1 MMTSV
6 RKIVTLT
13 IIVVVA
19 VSTFHSELLFGQL
32 SDGRTWRRQQLG
44 IEHNPVIASLQI
56 FAQQEIPRL
65 VHQSKQEGWQSNLIL
80 DVFESRLRYSIKIH
94 EEAPNYSKF
103 ETAIDNYLL
112 QLRSITD
119 LSETEIARRSLLLAN
134 DGILLTQV
142 KNSLVKRIAG
152 QPFQQVNHQMPD
164 EGRLARPF
172 PRSESDAGKSQE
184 NQSELVRKTLPQQPQ
199 MHIGGVSG
207 ETRTVQE
214 KNLDA
219 RERNDQPPAQYSE
232 LQIPRSLPAVALPA
246 TPFTIPKDGG
256 EVSSDSVLR
265 PDAGVGLNSSKNNP
279 AYSEASRVRT
289 ESQIAADA
297 AELFGLSVPTQSVP
311 DTANDMVE
319 STVDVLVKDVQRST
333 PVPDVSTQIG
343 RILSPSDG
351 LIAGGIQTGSDMSL
365 GKARPDR
372 SGPLPNLVTP
382 MDQIQDADESI
393 LQIPS
398 PAMGTG
404 VMEPGFDLDLL
415 QPNRMRSALEG
426 PFYSSQLISR
436 ASKAEKS
443 RFRLF
448 SFSWF
453 RGQETFPSVD
463 GDELLEP
470 YRARAKT
477 YVAESKQLG
486 FTPQSSIPGNYRA
499 WWHEPVTKIMHS
511 SAVRPCPVDLESLVL
526 YALQYSPQIASLRID
541 PSVSESTIIE
551 EDAEFDWMAFVEA
564 SYDRLNEPWYWNS
577 ILPGGNVPGT
587 IVGADGIRLRS
598 DELNARGG
606 MRRVLREGSEIEVY
620 QDFTTLSNN
629 QQFLNPNPAN
639 LARLELSLKKPLLKG
654 NGVAV
659 NQSRIVIA
667 ELNRDISGNDSRARI
682 EEHIR
687 GIHSAYWTLYLERAR
702 LLQKRRL
709 LERSERILEILNARQ
724 NIDATQSQIMRTRS
738 VVAKR
743 RAEIPRLTSAVRNAQ
758 ADLRLLVNSPA
769 LKKNLN
775 TELLPYDAPSVSPLP
790 VSMQASLQTALTQ
803 RPDIAAAMTHIHR
816 TGVHLEVSKNELLPR
831 FDLDFRMYTAGI
843 QSSNRFA
850 FADQFSSGGPGVGVG
865 VILELPIG
873 NRKANAARDRR
884 ELLLTK
890 AFKDFEVVVESALVE
905 SEQAVRDI
913 EASYIEMLASYDS
926 MNQATAETTY
936 TETRWRTVTVDGT
949 SMQLLDALFD
959 SQDRTA
965 EEEFQFVASQVR
977 YELA

>member
-1 MMTSV
+1 MMVLAT
-6 RKIVTLT
+6 
-13 IIVVVA
+13 
-19 VSTFHSELLFGQL
+19 VSTFHSAAFGQ
-32 SDGRTWRRQQLG
+32 SNNSQTWSRQQLR
-44 IEHNPVIASLQI
+44 IEHNPIIASLQI
-56 FAQQEIPRL
+56 FSQQEIPRL
-65 VHQSKQEGWQSNLIL
+65 VHQSKQEGWHSIFIL
-80 DVFESRLRYSIKIH
+80 DVFESRLRDSIKIH
-94 EEAPNYSKF
+94 EGEADYSKF

-119 LSETEIARRSLLLAN
+119 RSETEIARCSLLLAN
-134 DGILLTQV
+134 DGVLLTQAQ
-142 KNSLVKRIAG
+142 NSLVNEIAG
-152 QPFQQVNHQMPD
+152 QTGQSVIHHISDQ
-164 EGRLARPF
+164 GRLARPF
-172 PRSESDAGKSQE
+172 PRSESDSGKLPE
-184 NQSELVRKTLPQQPQ
+184 NQIELVNATLPQQPETR
-199 MHIGGVSG
+199 IGGVTG
-207 ETRTVQE
+207 ETRKVQE

-219 RERNDQPPAQYSE
+219 PERHDQPTAQYSE
-232 LQIPRSLPAVALPA
+232 LQILGAPPAVTLPA

-256 EVSSDSVLR
+256 EVASDSVLR
-265 PDAGVGLNSSKNNP
+265 PDAGVGLNSINDNP
-279 AYSEASRVRT
+279 AYSEVAPVRT
-289 ESQIAADA
+289 ELQIAADA
-297 AELFGLSVPTQSVP
+297 AELFGLSVPTQPVP
-311 DTANDMVE
+311 DTAND
-319 STVDVLVKDVQRST
+319 
-333 PVPDVSTQIG
+333 PVPDSAT
-343 RILSPSDG
+343 
-351 LIAGGIQTGSDMSL
+351 
-365 GKARPDR
+365 
-372 SGPLPNLVTP
+372 PL
-382 MDQIQDADESI
+382 DQIQNAGESVA
-393 LQIPS
+393 QIPNPVLS
-398 PAMGTG
+398 TG
-404 VMEPGFDLDLL
+404 VMEPGFDLDLM
-415 QPNRMRSALEG
+415 QPNRMRSALDG
-426 PFYSSQLISR
+426 PSYSSQLISR

-526 YALQYSPQIASLRID
+526 YSLQYSPQIASLRID

-687 GIHSAYWTLYLERAR
+687 SIHSAYWTLYLERAR

-905 SEQAVRDI
+905 AEQAVRDI

-936 TETRWRTVTVDGT
+936 AETRWRTVTVDGT

-977 YELA
+977 YELAIMEYKRALGILLSSPTRAK